1 MRNNNITR
9 KDRIKSKRQAPANY
23 LIVCEGK
30 KTEPNYFNG
39 LKKEINKRYGKKV
52 DVLIPDIEIKGMGK
66 NTEDLIKYT
75 QKYVNYSTKIYG
87 QVWVVFDKD
96 DYDDEQFDRAI
107 RNCGYNSCWSNP
119 NFELWLLSHF
129 KCINKYISKDN
140 IFKELDKEFQ
150 KYNLGNYTKNE
161 PNLFEKITTNNRISE
176 AIKNCEYMENLNND
190 NPPSKRNP
198 MTKVYKILKDLED
211 YL

>member
-1 MRNNNITR
+1 
-9 KDRIKSKRQAPANY
+9 
-23 LIVCEGK
+23 
-30 KTEPNYFNG
+30 
-39 LKKEINKRYGKKV
+39 
-52 DVLIPDIEIKGMGK
+52 MGK

-75 QKYVNYSTKIYG
+75 QRYVNYSTKIYG

-119 NFELWLLSHF
+119 NFELQLLSHF

-176 AIKNCEYMENLNND
+176 AIKNCEYMENLNKD